1 MSSYAEK
8 MQYRI
13 VNKYAE
19 YAGIRQKKSS
29 RSAKQTWSIKNWQ
42 NIRKMQYRLC
52 ILPFLE
58 VTILFNLHVI
68 IVGNTVG
75 KSPMGILTLLIES
88 WNP

>member
-1 MSSYAEK
+1 
-8 MQYRI
+8 MQHRI
-13 VNKYAE
+13 VNLNMQNIQVFAKKHPHDQ
-19 YAGIRQKKSS
+19 QKKN
-29 RSAKQTWSIKNWQ
+29 RDQKKMTEYK
-42 NIRKMQYRLC
+42 KMQYRLR

-75 KSPMGILTLLIES
+75 KSPRGILTLLIES

>member
-1 MSSYAEK
+1 MICRK
-8 MQYRI
+8 MQHRI
-13 VNKYAE
+13 VNLNMQNIQVFANKKHPHDQ
-19 YAGIRQKKSS
+19 QKKN
-29 RSAKQTWSIKNWQ
+29 RDQKKMTEYKQ
-42 NIRKMQYRLC
+42 MQYRLC

-88 WNP
+88 

>member
-8 MQYRI
+8 MQHRI
-13 VNKYAE
+13 VNLNMHNIQVFAKKHAHDQ
-19 YAGIRQKKSS
+19 QKKN
-29 RSAKQTWSIKNWQ
+29 RDQKKMTEYK
-42 NIRKMQYRLC
+42 KMQYRLC

-75 KSPMGILTLLIES
+75 KSPTGILTLFI
-88 WNP
+88 